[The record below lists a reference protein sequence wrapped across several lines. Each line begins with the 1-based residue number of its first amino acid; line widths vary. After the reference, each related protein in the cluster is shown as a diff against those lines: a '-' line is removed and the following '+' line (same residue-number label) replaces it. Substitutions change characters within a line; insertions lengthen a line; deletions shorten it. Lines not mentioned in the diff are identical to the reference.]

1 MIKEVIFSLS
11 IKLSNMKKFI
21 SFILV
26 VSLVL
31 TMVSVSFS
39 DSVLD
44 YLDELGWDILFWYAS
59 DDGISVDVIDTS
71 FITITSPVLKD
82 EFDEVIS
89 DYTVMYGEYPL
100 VDVLDDPSLLE
111 YSKEK
116 AFENLEF
123 GTDTTFTM
131 DLATSTDQLDPDII
145 YYVVV
150 VPRDDT
156 GNLWEVS
163 NELCFRLSDKV
174 YWEWDECENVEMSS
188 GSHAAWADMNL
199 ANITHTINWDRVTL
213 RWIEVNGSDNVE
225 IFERNDD
232 EWTFHKLDTVSM
244 SSESYTYN
252 LDKYGE
258 QIIKFIPDNG
268 GVEKNYVFNALKTTD
283 PVIPT
288 KVTPVVV
295 WPKENIIA
303 ILLGTIL
310 LYLVY
315 RVVKRKA

>member
-1 MIKEVIFSLS
+1 
-11 IKLSNMKKFI
+11 MKKFI
-21 SFILV
+21 SFLLGA
-26 VSLVL
+26 SLAL
-31 TMVSVSFS
+31 TIVNVSFS

-44 YLDELGWDILFWYAS
+44 YLDDIGWDILFWYAS
-59 DDGISVDVIDTS
+59 EDKISVDVIDTS

-82 EFDEVIS
+82 EFGDVIP

-100 VDVLDDPSLLE
+100 VDVLDDPTLLE

-123 GTDTTFTM
+123 GTDTVFTM
-131 DLATSTDQLDPDII
+131 DLAASTDQLTSDMI

-156 GNLWEVS
+156 WNLWEVS

-174 YWEWDECENVEMSS
+174 HWEGDECENAQQSDW
-188 GSHAAWADMNL
+188 SHGAWADMSL
-199 ANITHTINWDRVTL
+199 ANISHTINWDRVTL
-213 RWIEVNGSDNVE
+213 RWVEVNGSDDVE

-232 EWTFHKLDTVSM
+232 EGTFHKLATVSM
-244 SSESYTYN
+244 SSESYTFD
-252 LDKYGE
+252 LDRYGE

-268 GVEKNYVFNALKTTD
+268 GVEKNYVFNALRTTN
-283 PVIPT
+283 PT
-288 KVTPVVV
+288 VTPTTVTPVVV
-295 WPKENIIA
+295 WAKENIIA

-310 LYLVY
+310 IYLIY